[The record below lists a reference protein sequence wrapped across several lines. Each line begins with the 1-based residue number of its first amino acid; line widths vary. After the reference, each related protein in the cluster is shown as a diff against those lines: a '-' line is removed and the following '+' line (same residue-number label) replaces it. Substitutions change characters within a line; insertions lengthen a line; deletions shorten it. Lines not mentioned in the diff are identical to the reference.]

1 MTPFRF
7 LIDAGAVFLASGVF
21 LTFYN
26 LLVTGTEVIVRAWR
40 KTFISWAGR
49 RLRDMGVIQE
59 KPYQARIELDWKR
72 LILLITIPV
81 MALAVHD
88 FMLSPLVML
97 IGLVILIWVDFQKR
111 QIERAH
117 INEDAEVVALQ
128 IRSLMSVDRSIL
140 NALTRVELPT
150 GMMKHAIDQVASRL
164 RMHQPPEQAAQAFKG
179 IPGNVTARL
188 SALIAHSAQL
198 TDEIQDGLLISLEQ
212 EAHRQKLLRSKTH
225 QTLSLVRGTI
235 RLLQGVVAGAI
246 LFVVLSPA
254 WREFFLQ
261 DVSHRVLLT
270 VLICAAALASLYFE
284 YEVYQLSYGEG
295 A

>member
-59 KPYQARIELDWKR
+59 KPYRVQVELDWKR

-88 FMLSPLVML
+88 FMLSPLVLL

-140 NALTRVELPT
+140 NALTKVELPT
-150 GMMKHAIDQVASRL
+150 GIMKHAIDQVASRL

-179 IPGNVTARL
+179 LPGNVTARL

-198 TDEIQDGLLISLEQ
+198 TDETQDGLLISLEQ

>member
-1 MTPFRF
+1 
-7 LIDAGAVFLASGVF
+7 
-21 LTFYN
+21 
-26 LLVTGTEVIVRAWR
+26 
-40 KTFISWAGR
+40 
-49 RLRDMGVIQE
+49 
-59 KPYQARIELDWKR
+59 
-72 LILLITIPV
+72 
-81 MALAVHD
+81 
-88 FMLSPLVML
+88 
-97 IGLVILIWVDFQKR
+97 
-111 QIERAH
+111 
-117 INEDAEVVALQ
+117 
-128 IRSLMSVDRSIL
+128 
-140 NALTRVELPT
+140 
-150 GMMKHAIDQVASRL
+150 
-164 RMHQPPEQAAQAFKG
+164 
-179 IPGNVTARL
+179 L

-198 TDEIQDGLLISLEQ
+198 TDETQDGLLISLEQ

-261 DVSHRVLLT
+261 DVSHRGLLT